1 MDDQW
6 INDFLVVYVESDI
19 ADNIDNKTIMQ

>member
-19 ADNIDNKTIMQ
+19 ADSIDNETIMQ

>member
-6 INDFLVVYVESDI
+6 INDFLVVYIESDI
-19 ADNIDNKTIMQ
+19 ADNIDNEIIMQ

>member
-6 INDFLVVYVESDI
+6 INDFLVVYIESDI
-19 ADNIDNKTIMQ
+19 VDNIDNETIMQ